1 MSSYRINLLKLID
14 LAIGCPHPGSVN
26 FNLLHR
32 ILYILALRDTATGG
46 LGLPTTET
54 DEIEL
59 SHSHTLVNQKL
70 LDEALKDG
78 SKTRLTVQR
87 VMNRPENDNDND
99 HACNTPGVAT
109 TRIRI
114 AGSRIVVPYGGNSH
128 HSMDQP
134 ERIESQMSNMSTMFS
149 DKVSELEERVQ
160 QISLKPSN
168 ACEKGLNEL
177 RRRIEG
183 LEKFIEE
190 PVLKKQ
196 SMDDEPPPAGASE
209 LKLEM
214 EKLWDS
220 VRMLTEKIDSLPRKD
235 GNHISNSPGQT
246 GVLSGDE
253 ATLHA
258 SEERVNTDNASS
270 YYDKQEADAVVPP
283 TDSHMAAK
291 INSIESNL
299 HELELKHQS
308 LVEEIN
314 STNRTFD
321 STADANVVTQELPQL
336 AARMALIEQTF
347 GTRFDQIEHSIKR
360 LFQEKADDVAIES
373 RIRQSMRFSSDAINR
388 ASFIPLDEL
397 PHRRR
402 DDRND
407 SLAAVKDQL
416 KATQEEVLLIRET
429 IQSMTNQD
437 NLLATINTNAEK
449 IKQLHVQ
456 FETFKIA
463 DPVEPETAAGTK
475 LKPITDLRCISCN
488 RAVAMDR
495 CDELIPK
502 PPLLSVSRV
511 VKPNLRRQLQ
521 EVHRSKDQHGTAGV
535 NVQSMAHFEK
545 IYHSIAEA
553 KAKHGK

>member
-1 MSSYRINLLKLID
+1 MS
-14 LAIGCPHPGSVN
+14 
-26 FNLLHR
+26 
-32 ILYILALRDTATGG
+32 
-46 LGLPTTET
+46 
-54 DEIEL
+54 
-59 SHSHTLVNQKL
+59 
-70 LDEALKDG
+70 
-78 SKTRLTVQR
+78 
-87 VMNRPENDNDND
+87 
-99 HACNTPGVAT
+99 
-109 TRIRI
+109 
-114 AGSRIVVPYGGNSH
+114 
-128 HSMDQP
+128 
-134 ERIESQMSNMSTMFS
+134 
-149 DKVSELEERVQ
+149 
-160 QISLKPSN
+160 
-168 ACEKGLNEL
+168 
-177 RRRIEG
+177 
-183 LEKFIEE
+183 
-190 PVLKKQ
+190 
-196 SMDDEPPPAGASE
+196 
-209 LKLEM
+209 
-214 EKLWDS
+214 
-220 VRMLTEKIDSLPRKD
+220 
-235 GNHISNSPGQT
+235 
-246 GVLSGDE
+246 
-253 ATLHA
+253 
-258 SEERVNTDNASS
+258 
-270 YYDKQEADAVVPP
+270 
-283 TDSHMAAK
+283 AK

-407 SLAAVKDQL
+407 SLTAVKDQL
-416 KATQEEVLLIRET
+416 KATQEEVLLLRET

-449 IKQLHVQ
+449 IKYLHVQ

-463 DPVEPETAAGTK
+463 HPVEPEKAAGAK

-521 EVHRSKDQHGTAGV
+521 EVHRSKDQHGTAGITV
-535 NVQSMAHFEK
+535 PPMAHFEK
-545 IYHSIAEA
+545 IYQSIAEA
-553 KAKHGK
+553 KIKHAK